1 MATKQRYLAAQIR
14 ADLKRKM
21 VFVAGPRQVGK
32 TTIAL
37 SLPGA
42 SRGYLNWDVAEHRER
57 ILKNELPAGKLWVFD
72 ELHKYRRW
80 RNYLKGLFDSRP
92 TGQKILVTGSGRLD
106 LYRFGGDSLQGR
118 YHLLHLH
125 PFSVAEQR
133 IHDRDG
139 FHQLLRLGGFPEP
152 FLGGNEIQARRW
164 SREYRTRLIRED
176 VVSLE
181 RIQDLGH
188 LELLMLRLPDLV
200 GSPLSINALREDLQI
215 SHKALSSWTQALE
228 RLYAVFRLAPFGAPR
243 IRAVKKEQK
252 HYHFDWSIVPEDAA
266 RFENLVASHLLK
278 WVHFE
283 QDTKGRDLELR
294 YFRDVDGREVDFV
307 VTERTKP
314 VLLVEC
320 KWADSTIDT
329 SLRYLKTKF
338 PDAEAWQVSAI
349 GTKDYQNADGIRV
362 SHALS
367 LLETLV

>member
-1 MATKQRYLAAQIR
+1 MEVRRRYLHSQIQ
-14 ADLKRKM
+14 ADLKNKM

-32 TTIAL
+32 TTVAL
-37 SLPGA
+37 SLPRA
-42 SRGYLNWDVAEHRER
+42 AQAYLNWDIAEHRER
-57 ILKNELPAGKLWVFD
+57 ILKNELPTGKLWLFD

-80 RNYLKGLFDSRP
+80 RNYLKGVYDGRP
-92 TGQKILVTGSGRLD
+92 AGQRILVTGSGRLD

-133 IHDRDG
+133 ITDRDG
-139 FHQLLRLGGFPEP
+139 FRQLLQLGGFPEP
-152 FLGGNEIQARRW
+152 FLAGNEIAAKRW

-188 LELLMLRLPDLV
+188 LELLMFRLPDLV

-215 SHKALSSWTQALE
+215 SHKALSSWIDALE
-228 RLYAVFRLAPFGAPR
+228 RLYAVFRLPPFGAPR

-252 HYHFDWSIVPEDAA
+252 HYHFDWAVVPDDAA

-283 QDTKGRDLELR
+283 QDAKGRDLELR
-294 YFRDVDGREVDFV
+294 YFRDLDGREVDFV
-307 VTERTKP
+307 VTERTRP
-314 VLLVEC
+314 ILLVEC
-320 KWADSTIDT
+320 KWADAAIDK
-329 SLRYLKTKF
+329 SLHYLKTKF
-338 PDAEAWQVSAI
+338 PDAAAWQLSAI
-349 GTKDYQNADGIRV
+349 GTKDYQNAQGIRV
-362 SHALS
+362 AHALT
-367 LLETLV
+367 LLAQLT